1 MCQGGVTMSFGAFIK
16 EKRNK
21 ADLSLREFCRLLN
34 EDASN
39 WSKVERGILSPPQDE
54 DKLKKIAKIVKIKA
68 GSDDWK
74 TLSDYANIDAGRIPD
89 YLMSDKEVLK
99 ALPVFFRTIGSI
111 KPTQEELSK
120 LIETIRKGGK

>member
-1 MCQGGVTMSFGAFIK
+1 MSFGAFIK

-21 ADLSLREFCRLLN
+21 AGLSLREFCRILN

-120 LIETIRKGGK
+120 LIETIKKGGK